1 VTVGEPTSE
10 VSKTHGTPQSLRG
23 RAEELARLYRMVDDL
38 SHHGGAIVV
47 RGEAGIGKSA
57 LLAATSRHAHDRG
70 AMVLSASGV
79 ESEAQFP
86 FAGLHQLLRPSLSLL
101 PRLPEPQ
108 RHALEMAFGLGSHRG
123 VSDVFLIGLAT
134 LGLVSELATETPVLL
149 VVDDAHWLDRSS
161 SKALAFVARRLEME
175 PAVLLLAVRDEV
187 SNDIDEAGLA
197 ELRVGRLDSDASRA
211 LLDVTGAGLSED
223 LKGRILEAAAGNPLA
238 LTELP
243 IAVSGLKLE
252 PTSGVEA
259 LPLTMRLER
268 AFAARLGSLDGDA
281 RALLLLAAL
290 DEAEPDRLM
299 AAAEILR
306 GGAIRPDGLAPAV
319 AAGLGEL
326 ADEGFHFRHPLVRS
340 AVEQTASPEERRRA
354 HAALAEALAD
364 DPDRAAWHA
373 AGAAAGPD
381 EEAAARTQ
389 LPRQPWN
396 EALA

>member
-1 VTVGEPTSE
+1 CQFGVVLVEHAPRVLTNELDIRPDCCGARHHLPPESVSIDARGACRRIFATTGDHSNPRSAYSWDKATPEPTGDGRWQVTVGEPTSK

-23 RAEELARLYRMVDDL
+23 RGEELARLYRMVDDL

-134 LGLVSELATETPVLL
+134 LGLVSELATEAPVLL

-161 SKALAFVARRLEME
+161 AKALAFVARRLEME

-187 SNDIDEAGLA
+187 SSDIDEAGLA
-197 ELRVGRLDSDASRA
+197 ELRGGRLDSDASRA
-211 LLDVTGAGLSED
+211 LLDVTGAVLSED
-223 LKGRILEAAAGNPLA
+223 LKDRILEAAAGNPLA

-243 IAVSGLKLE
+243 IA
-252 PTSGVEA
+252 
-259 LPLTMRLER
+259 
-268 AFAARLGSLDGDA
+268 
-281 RALLLLAAL
+281 
-290 DEAEPDRLM
+290 
-299 AAAEILR
+299 
-306 GGAIRPDGLAPAV
+306 
-319 AAGLGEL
+319 
-326 ADEGFHFRHPLVRS
+326 
-340 AVEQTASPEERRRA
+340 AS
-354 HAALAEALAD
+354 
-364 DPDRAAWHA
+364 
-373 AGAAAGPD
+373 
-381 EEAAARTQ
+381 
-389 LPRQPWN
+389 
-396 EALA
+396 

>member
-1 VTVGEPTSE
+1 MPSSSPLCVASTTNRTATVSPSATMSCSCAFRSGRAPMKPRKSATRLSLPSIDPSVPPCHLTSGVTNSAANSGLCSLNTHRVYSRTSSIFDPTAAGLAIICLLSPYPLTTGALVGGSLRPPGIIRIPEVPSLGTRRRLSRRATGDGRWQVTVGEPTSE

-23 RAEELARLYRMVDDL
+23 RREELARLYRMVDDL

-47 RGEAGIGKSA
+47 RGEAGICKSA
-57 LLAATSRHAHDRG
+57 LLAAHSRHAPDRG

-161 SKALAFVARRLEME
+161 AKALAFVARRLEME

-187 SNDIDEAGLA
+187 SSDIDEAGLA
-197 ELRVGRLDSDASRA
+197 ELRGGRLDSDASRA
-211 LLDVTGAGLSED
+211 LLDVTGAVLSED
-223 LKGRILEAAAGNPLA
+223 LKDRILEAAAGNPLA

-243 IAVSGLKLE
+243 IA
-252 PTSGVEA
+252 
-259 LPLTMRLER
+259 
-268 AFAARLGSLDGDA
+268 
-281 RALLLLAAL
+281 
-290 DEAEPDRLM
+290 
-299 AAAEILR
+299 
-306 GGAIRPDGLAPAV
+306 
-319 AAGLGEL
+319 
-326 ADEGFHFRHPLVRS
+326 
-340 AVEQTASPEERRRA
+340 AS
-354 HAALAEALAD
+354 
-364 DPDRAAWHA
+364 
-373 AGAAAGPD
+373 
-381 EEAAARTQ
+381 
-389 LPRQPWN
+389 
-396 EALA
+396 